1 MGNLEKAVS
10 YLAGYA
16 YAVDCFITC
25 LINFIMKKI
34 RIVYFLVGC
43 FFVIITAL
51 FKLYYGPWIDDNNL
65 FDLYLADTDMHLF
78 KVPIIFFIYSSFA
91 YNGTH
96 APIKELIGIVA
107 GLILY
112 AIIVAWFEGVFDYKD
127 ILAIGMGGVLSLGIN
142 KCIFEIV
149 R

>member
-1 MGNLEKAVS
+1 
-10 YLAGYA
+10 
-16 YAVDCFITC
+16 
-25 LINFIMKKI
+25 MKKT

-51 FKLYYGPWIDDNNL
+51 FKLYYGSWIDDNDL
-65 FDLYLADTDMHLF
+65 FDLYLADTYMHLF

-112 AIIVAWFEGVFDYKD
+112 AIIGAWLEGVFDYKD

-142 KCIFEIV
+142 KYILKVV